1 MRVVAEE
8 RLLNGIARVVGVF
21 RNSNRVPKQRGAV
34 IFIQAANFALERVG
48 PAGAPVVLAA
58 FLRVSIPAEE

>member
-1 MRVVAEE
+1 MRVVAKE
-8 RLLNGIARVVGVF
+8 RLLNGVASVVRVS
-21 RNSNRVPKQRGAV
+21 RNSNGVSKQRGAV
-34 IFIQAANFALERVG
+34 ISYRLQTSRWSESG